1 MLYFWS
7 MDYLHDTF
15 AIEIVEYQEW
25 SERNRK
31 NNFFELVYI
40 LDGEGQQSVNYIKR
54 DYTQNSIF
62 LLPAAKCHMYIIKKP
77 TLFFFI
83 RFTGSYFLP
92 GNKEQIDY
100 SAWFSRLNFILG
112 NHDREPGEIV
122 DDYDDKQQVK
132 RLLDVVLFE
141 YRRKDTCSAFI
152 IQNTLMSILGI
163 LSRNVQ
169 RKVLH
174 GRTFTDSKFADLLNF
189 ISFNILDP
197 EKITAGYLSHQFNI
211 AESYFSEYFYRNAS
225 ERFRDFVLKSR
236 LRIAESRAIYTSA
249 PITEIA
255 WELGFTDSSHLNKM
269 MKKHF
274 GKGMREIR
282 SFNP

>member
-1 MLYFWS
+1 

-15 AIEIVEYQEW
+15 AIEIAEYQEW

-40 LDGEGQQSVNYIKR
+40 LGGEGLQSVNYVKR
-54 DYTQNSIF
+54 KYTQNSIF
-62 LLPAAKCHMYIIKKP
+62 LLPAAKCHMYVIEK
-77 TLFFFI
+77 TTRFLFI
-83 RFTGSYFLP
+83 RFTGSYFVS

-100 SAWFSRLNFILG
+100 STWFSQLNFILG

-132 RLLDVVLFE
+132 RLLDAVLFE
-141 YRRKDTCSAFI
+141 YKRKDICSAFI

-169 RKVLH
+169 KKVLQ

-189 ISFNILDP
+189 ISFNIMDP
-197 EKITAGYLSHQFNI
+197 EKISAAYLSDKFNV
-211 AESYFSEYFYRNAS
+211 AESYFSEYFQRNAL
-225 ERFRDFVLKSR
+225 ERFQDFVLKSR
-236 LRIAESRAIYTSA
+236 LRIAESRAIYTTT

-255 WELGFTDSSHLNKM
+255 WELGFTDSSHLNRM
-269 MKKHF
+269 MKKHV

-282 SFNP
+282 KGRVQ